1 MLALSVI
8 TLSADNDGKVESINQ
23 AEFSEK
29 IFDYSTREKPVI
41 KSERPAVID
50 FWAPWCGTCRRL
62 APVMDSLAVRYK
74 GKVDFYKIN
83 IDNNEAIARQLR
95 VSSIPLVLFV
105 PVDGNDVQ
113 GMMGV
118 YPTDAY
124 VDVVDEYL
132 LGMPSKSRL
141 AVSSIDFS
149 C

>member
-1 MLALSVI
+1 MLALSVF
-8 TLSADNDGKVESINQ
+8 TVSADDDGKVESINQ

-50 FWAPWCGTCRRL
+50 FWAPWCGPCRRL
-62 APVMDSLAVRYK
+62 APVMDSLSVRYK

-83 IDNNEAIARQLR
+83 IDNNEAIARQLG

-132 LGMPSKSRL
+132 LGMPSKSR
-141 AVSSIDFS
+141 
-149 C
+149 

>member
-1 MLALSVI
+1 MLALSVF
-8 TLSADNDGKVESINQ
+8 TVSADDDGKVESINQ

-50 FWAPWCGTCRRL
+50 FWAPWCGPCRRF

-83 IDNNEAIARQLR
+83 IDNNEAIARQLG

-132 LGMPSKSRL
+132 LGMPSKSR
-141 AVSSIDFS
+141 
-149 C
+149 

>member
-1 MLALSVI
+1 MIRELISATMLALSVI
-8 TLSADNDGKVESINQ
+8 TVSADNDGKVESINQ

-50 FWAPWCGTCRRL
+50 FWAPWCGPCRRL

-132 LGMPSKSRL
+132 LGMPSKSR
-141 AVSSIDFS
+141 
-149 C
+149 

>member
-1 MLALSVI
+1 MLALSVF
-8 TLSADNDGKVESINQ
+8 TVSADDDGKVESINQ

-50 FWAPWCGTCRRL
+50 FWAPWCGPCRRL
-62 APVMDSLAVRYK
+62 ASLAVRYK

-83 IDNNEAIARQLR
+83 IDNNEAIARQLG

-132 LGMPSKSRL
+132 LGMPSKSR
-141 AVSSIDFS
+141 
-149 C
+149 

>member
-1 MLALSVI
+1 MIRELISATMLALSVI
-8 TLSADNDGKVESINQ
+8 TVSADNDGKVESINQ

-50 FWAPWCGTCRRL
+50 FWAPWCGPCRRL
-62 APVMDSLAVRYK
+62 APVMDSLVVRYK

-132 LGMPSKSRL
+132 LGMPSKSR
-141 AVSSIDFS
+141 
-149 C
+149 

>member
-1 MLALSVI
+1 MLALSVF
-8 TLSADNDGKVESINQ
+8 TVSADDDGKVESINQ

-50 FWAPWCGTCRRL
+50 FWAPWCGPCRRL
-62 APVMDSLAVRYK
+62 APVMDPLAVRYK

-83 IDNNEAIARQLR
+83 IDNNEAIARQLG

-132 LGMPSKSRL
+132 LGMPSKSR
-141 AVSSIDFS
+141 
-149 C
+149 

>member
-1 MLALSVI
+1 MIRELISATMLALSVI
-8 TLSADNDGKVESINQ
+8 TVSADNDGKVESINQ

-132 LGMPSKSRL
+132 LGMPSKSR
-141 AVSSIDFS
+141 
-149 C
+149 

>member
-8 TLSADNDGKVESINQ
+8 TVSADNDGKVESINQ

-29 IFDYSTREKPVI
+29 IFDYSTCEKPVI

-132 LGMPSKSRL
+132 LGMPSKSR
-141 AVSSIDFS
+141 
-149 C
+149 

>member
-8 TLSADNDGKVESINQ
+8 TVSADNDGKVESINQ

-50 FWAPWCGTCRRL
+50 FWAPWCGPCRRL
-62 APVMDSLAVRYK
+62 APVMDSLVVRYK

-132 LGMPSKSRL
+132 LGMPSKSR
-141 AVSSIDFS
+141 
-149 C
+149 

>member
-1 MLALSVI
+1 MIRELISATMLALSVI
-8 TLSADNDGKVESINQ
+8 TVSADNDGKVESINQ

-29 IFDYSTREKPVI
+29 IFDYSTSEKPVI

-132 LGMPSKSRL
+132 LGMPSKSR
-141 AVSSIDFS
+141 
-149 C
+149 

>member
-1 MLALSVI
+1 MIRELISATMLALSVI
-8 TLSADNDGKVESINQ
+8 TVSADNDGKVESINQ

-132 LGMPSKSRL
+132 LVMPSKSR
-141 AVSSIDFS
+141 
-149 C
+149 

>member
-1 MLALSVI
+1 MIRELISATMLALSVI
-8 TLSADNDGKVESINQ
+8 TVSADNDGKVESINQ

-83 IDNNEAIARQLR
+83 IDNNEAIARQLG

-132 LGMPSKSRL
+132 LGMPSKSR
-141 AVSSIDFS
+141 
-149 C
+149 

>member
-1 MLALSVI
+1 M
-8 TLSADNDGKVESINQ
+8 
-23 AEFSEK
+23 
-29 IFDYSTREKPVI
+29 I

-50 FWAPWCGTCRRL
+50 FWAPWCGPCRRL

-132 LGMPSKSRL
+132 LGMPSKSR
-141 AVSSIDFS
+141 
-149 C
+149 

>member
-1 MLALSVI
+1 MLALSVF
-8 TLSADNDGKVESINQ
+8 TVSADDDGKVESINQ

-83 IDNNEAIARQLR
+83 IDNNEAIARQLG

-132 LGMPSKSRL
+132 LGMPSKSR
-141 AVSSIDFS
+141 
-149 C
+149 

>member
-8 TLSADNDGKVESINQ
+8 TVSADNDGKVESINQ

-132 LGMPSKSRL
+132 LGMPSKSR
-141 AVSSIDFS
+141 
-149 C
+149 

>member
-1 MLALSVI
+1 MLALSVF
-8 TLSADNDGKVESINQ
+8 TVSADDDGKVESINQ

-132 LGMPSKSRL
+132 LGMPSKSR
-141 AVSSIDFS
+141 
-149 C
+149 

>member
-8 TLSADNDGKVESINQ
+8 TVSADNDGKVESINQ

-83 IDNNEAIARQLR
+83 IDNNEAIARQLG

-132 LGMPSKSRL
+132 LGMPSKSR
-141 AVSSIDFS
+141 
-149 C
+149 

>member
-8 TLSADNDGKVESINQ
+8 TVSADNDGKVESINQ

-132 LGMPSKSRL
+132 LGMPSESR
-141 AVSSIDFS
+141 
-149 C
+149 

>member
-1 MLALSVI
+1 
-8 TLSADNDGKVESINQ
+8 
-23 AEFSEK
+23 
-29 IFDYSTREKPVI
+29 
-41 KSERPAVID
+41 
-50 FWAPWCGTCRRL
+50 
-62 APVMDSLAVRYK
+62 MDSLAVRYK

-83 IDNNEAIARQLR
+83 IDNNEAIARQLG

-132 LGMPSKSRL
+132 LGMPSKSR
-141 AVSSIDFS
+141 
-149 C
+149 